1 MLNPPA
7 GGGAMTLHLPSWNG
21 LEAPGGLLRL
31 EAAAMKQMAV
41 GVFALTATMI
51 FFFSFMRIFQILPS
65 IYVSRCYGS
74 VDNLNSCLANI
85 HSLPITV

>member
-21 LEAPGGLLRL
+21 LEAPGGCCLLPLTL

-51 FFFSFMRIFQILPS
+51 FFLFLHEDISDS
-65 IYVSRCYGS
+65 T
-74 VDNLNSCLANI
+74 I
-85 HSLPITV
+85 HICV

>member
-41 GVFALTATMI
+41 GVFALTATVI
-51 FFFSFMRIFQILPS
+51 FFLFLHEDISDS
-65 IYVSRCYGS
+65 T
-74 VDNLNSCLANI
+74 I
-85 HSLPITV
+85 HICV